1 MSMEWIND
9 YIGKPY
15 QLSARGPGAYD
26 CWGLVMAVY
35 REQLGV
41 ALPDWNV
48 PGDAALREVVQAVT
62 DGHAEF
68 TAAAMPVDVP
78 RDFDLFAASR
88 SRMPHHVGLYI
99 GGGVLHTQTNTGAV
113 WEPLPRFNHTYPN
126 ARWWRCRT

>member
-1 MSMEWIND
+1 MSADWIND
-9 YIGKPY
+9 YIGKAY
-15 QLSARGPGAYD
+15 RLSARGPDAYD

-35 REQLGV
+35 RDRLGV

-68 TAAAMPVDVP
+68 TAAAMPVDEP
-78 RDFDLFAASR
+78 RDFDLFAVSR
-88 SRMPHHVGLYI
+88 SRMPHHVGLYV
-99 GGGVLHTQTNTGAV
+99 GGGVLHTQSNTGAV
-113 WEPLPRFNHTYPN
+113 WEPMARFTHVYPN